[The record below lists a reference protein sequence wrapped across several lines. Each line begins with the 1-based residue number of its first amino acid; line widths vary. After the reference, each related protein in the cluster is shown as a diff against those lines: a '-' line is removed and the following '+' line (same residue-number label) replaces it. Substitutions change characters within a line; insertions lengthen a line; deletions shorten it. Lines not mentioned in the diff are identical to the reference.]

1 MERKVETIV
10 TYIADDG
17 SKFHSEEDCRFYEE
31 NCAGEYLKNLSFAIK
46 ELNYVSPI
54 NRKNISDL
62 KLYNYI
68 WFRLSCK
75 EDFIVLKNALSKH
88 NKSGIIT
95 NRLTEPTTYPDL
107 LAIEMSMPH
116 QLMAQERYSFTGQ
129 YYYFN
134 SQKKDMEDYIER
146 LSHYLEAD
154 YE

>member
-31 NCAGEYLKNLSFAIK
+31 NCAGEYLKNLSFTIK
-46 ELNYVSPI
+46 ELDYANPI

-68 WFRLSCK
+68 WFRLSSK

-95 NRLTEPTTYPDL
+95 NRLTEPATYPDL

-116 QLMAQERYSFTGQ
+116 QLMACERYSFTGQ